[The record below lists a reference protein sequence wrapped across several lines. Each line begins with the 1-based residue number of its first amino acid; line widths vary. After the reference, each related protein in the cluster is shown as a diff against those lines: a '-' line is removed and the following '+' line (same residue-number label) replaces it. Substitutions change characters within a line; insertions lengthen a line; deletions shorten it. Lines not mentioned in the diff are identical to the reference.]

1 MTVFLITGYYSLF
14 WRSENSRHILQKKVL
29 LITHLP
35 IFTIL
40 NAAELM
46 IHLEIQGC
54 LDGSSFD
61 YDIAVTGKR
70 LLFHKGSLLQVTR
83 ILL

>member
-1 MTVFLITGYYSLF
+1 MKTAGIYS
-14 WRSENSRHILQKKVL
+14 RKKVL

-54 LDGSSFD
+54 PDDCDESSAD
-61 YDIAVTGKR
+61 DDISVD
-70 LLFHKGSLLQVTR
+70 SY
-83 ILL
+83 